1 MEEGWKKVYTTDK
14 PYQAEILI
22 ELLDEN
28 KILGVVINKKDSSY
42 LAFGNAEVFVKE
54 EDTEK
59 AKEIINQSKL

>member
-14 PYQAEILI
+14 PYQAEIVI

-28 KILGVVINKKDSSY
+28 NILGVEINKKDTSY

-54 EDTEK
+54 EDFEK

>member
-1 MEEGWKKVYTTDK
+1 MEEGWKKVYSTDK
-14 PYQAEILI
+14 PYQAKIVI

-28 KILGVVINKKDSSY
+28 GIAGVEINKKDSSY

-54 EDTEK
+54 EDFEN